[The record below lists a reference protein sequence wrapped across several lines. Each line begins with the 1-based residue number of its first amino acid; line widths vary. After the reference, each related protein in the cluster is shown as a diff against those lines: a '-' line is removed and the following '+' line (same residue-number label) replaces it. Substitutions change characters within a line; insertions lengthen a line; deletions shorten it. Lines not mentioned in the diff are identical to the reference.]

1 MPATTRTDAAP
12 TLPPYPSWARA
23 VSADPADRDGAMN
36 VGALR
41 ARTAQASSVAP
52 FDVEV
57 ELADGTRV
65 SAPLVAVDVTPTR
78 MLLRV
83 RLPKVAVPAAG

>member
-1 MPATTRTDAAP
+1 MTATTRRDADP

-41 ARTAQASSVAP
+41 ARTAEVSAVAP
-52 FDVEV
+52 FDVHL
-57 ELADGTRV
+57 ELADGT
-65 SAPLVAVDVTPTR
+65 LVALPVVGCEVTPRR
-78 MLLRV
+78 MVLRV